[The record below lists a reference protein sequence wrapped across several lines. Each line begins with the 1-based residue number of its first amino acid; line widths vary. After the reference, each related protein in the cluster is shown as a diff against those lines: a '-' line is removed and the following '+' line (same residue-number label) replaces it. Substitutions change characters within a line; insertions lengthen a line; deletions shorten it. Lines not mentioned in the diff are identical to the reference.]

1 MPAQILSKEEV
12 LDRLLDTFRDRGYEG
27 ASLSELSSATGLM
40 KSSLYHHFP
49 GGKEEMAEEVLA
61 HLDRKLTTA
70 IYEPIKSTKTP
81 QKKLTMLLD
90 GIDAFYES
98 GKRAC
103 LLERLVAS
111 VDRAR
116 FRRPLRNAFAAWIDA
131 VESICIEAGLQKSVA
146 RARAEDL
153 VVRVEGALILA
164 AGTDDYSVFARTIK
178 DLRHAVLAPV
188 R

>member
-1 MPAQILSKEEV
+1 MAPTPTK
-12 LDRLLDTFRDRGYEG
+12 DRLLDASGELFRRQGYTGTGVKQILTE
-27 ASLSELSSATGLM
+27 ASAPFG
-40 KSSLYHHFP
+40 SLYHHFP

-111 VDRAR
+111 VDRTR

-131 VESICIEAGLQKSVA
+131 VESICIEAGLPKSVA

-153 VVRVEGALILA
+153 VVRIDGALIVA